1 METDHIVKSYDEQ
14 LAQLDRMIAEMGG
27 LSESQLSYAMRAMS
41 KRDNELA
48 LKVVDRD
55 QRIDALE
62 AEVNALT
69 VRVLA
74 LRQPMAD
81 DLRTV
86 IAALKTASDL
96 ERIGDYARNIAN
108 RSQALTQTRH
118 LGSASQTI
126 GRMST
131 LVQGMIKN
139 VLDAY
144 VARDATLA
152 EDVRQRDEEVDL
164 LHTSLFRELLTYM
177 MEDPRNITTCTH
189 LLFIAKN
196 VERIGD
202 HATNVAEHVHM
213 MVHGEAPDPDR
224 PKGDDS
230 SVTVVKAL
238 GAVEEGVPH

>member
-1 METDHIVKSYDEQ
+1 METEHIVKSYDEQ

-27 LSESQLSYAMRAMS
+27 LAESQLSYAMRAMA
-41 KRDNELA
+41 KRDSDLA

-55 QRIDALE
+55 RRIDALE

-74 LRQPMAD
+74 LRQPMAE

-126 GRMST
+126 GRMAT

-213 MVHGEAPDPDR
+213 MVHGDACN
-224 PKGDDS
+224 
-230 SVTVVKAL
+230 L
-238 GAVEEGVPH
+238 

>member
-1 METDHIVKSYDEQ
+1 METEHIVKSYDEQ
-14 LAQLDRMIAEMGG
+14 LAQLDRLIAEMGG
-27 LSESQLSYAMRAMS
+27 LAESQLSYAIVAMS
-41 KRDNELA
+41 KRDTELA
-48 LKVVDRD
+48 HKIVERD
-55 QRIDALE
+55 LRIDALE
-62 AEVNALT
+62 VEVDSLT

-74 LRQPMAD
+74 LRQPMAE
-81 DLRTV
+81 DLRIV

-108 RSQALTQTRH
+108 RSLALTQTRH

-126 GRMST
+126 GRMAA

-144 VARDATLA
+144 VGRDATLA
-152 EDVRQRDEEVDL
+152 EDVRKRDEEVDL

-177 MEDPRNITTCTH
+177 MEDPRNISTCTH

-202 HATNVAEHVHM
+202 HATNIAEHVHM
-213 MVHGEAPDPDR
+213 MVHGEGPEAER
-224 PKGDDS
+224 TKGDSS
-230 SVTVVKAL
+230 SVTVVAAPGGVKE
-238 GAVEEGVPH
+238 GASH

>member
-1 METDHIVKSYDEQ
+1 MESEHIVKSYDEQ
-14 LAQLDRMIAEMGG
+14 LAQLDRLIAEMGG
-27 LSESQLSYAMRAMS
+27 LAESQLSYAIVAMT
-41 KRDNELA
+41 KRDTDLA
-48 LKVVDRD
+48 RKIVERD
-55 QRIDALE
+55 ARIDALE

-69 VRVLA
+69 IRVLA

-86 IAALKTASDL
+86 IATLKAASDL

-118 LGSASQTI
+118 LGSAAQTI
-126 GRMST
+126 GRMAT

-152 EDVRQRDEEVDL
+152 EDVRRRDEEVDL

-202 HATNVAEHVHM
+202 HATNIAEHVHM
-213 MVHGEAPDPDR
+213 MVHGEAPEPER
-224 PKGDDS
+224 KKGDDS
-230 SVTVVKAL
+230 SLTVVRVPGELK
-238 GAVEEGVPH
+238 EGLSK